1 MMTIQKIGVLGAGSM
16 GGGIAHLAAVKGFE
30 VVLCDVEQRFVEGA
44 IKRIAAFMDKSIE
57 KQKMTVDEKE
67 VALKRIT
74 ITTQMED
81 LATVDM
87 VIEAIFEDI
96 DVKKSAFEKLDKI
109 CGPETIFGSNTSSM
123 SITALAAATSRPDK
137 VVGLHFFNPPLIMR
151 LVEVIRGYY
160 TSDETVKLANDA
172 AQGLGKT
179 PVVVKKDTP
188 GFIVNRIM
196 MPQFLE
202 AIRIVEEGIASPED
216 IDTAVK
222 LGLNYPMGPF
232 ELMDFTGVEISVH
245 VADYLFNESKDMKWN
260 PPQTIKALVRAGRLG
275 KKTGAGWY
283 EHKKKGE

>member
-1 MMTIQKIGVLGAGSM
+1 MMTIKKIGVLGAGAM
-16 GGGIAHLAAVKGFE
+16 GGGIAHLAAAKGFE

-44 IKRIAAFMDKSIE
+44 IKRIASFMDKSIE

-67 VALKRIT
+67 LALQRIT
-74 ITTQMED
+74 LTTQMED
-81 LATVDM
+81 FAEVDM

-123 SITALAAATSRPDK
+123 SITALAAATSRPDR

-160 TSDETVKLANDA
+160 TSDETLKLASEA
-172 AQGLGKT
+172 AQMMGKT

-188 GFIVNRIM
+188 GFIVNRVM

-202 AIRIVEEGIASPED
+202 AIRIVEEGIATPED
-216 IDTAVK
+216 VDTAVK

-232 ELMDFTGVEISVH
+232 ELMDYTGVDIAVH
-245 VADYLFNESKDMKWN
+245 VADYFFSESKDMKWN
-260 PPQTIKALVRAGRLG
+260 APQTVKALIRAGRLG

-283 EHKKKGE
+283 DHKKKGE

>member
-1 MMTIQKIGVLGAGSM
+1 MMAISKIGVLGAGSM
-16 GGGIAHLAAVKGFE
+16 GGGIAHLAAAKGFE

-44 IKRIAAFMDKSIE
+44 VKRIADFMDKSIK
-57 KQKMTVDEKE
+57 KQKMTVEEKE
-67 VALKRIT
+67 AALKRIT
-74 ITTQMED
+74 ITTNMED
-81 LATVDM
+81 LASAEL
-87 VIEAIFEDI
+87 VIEAIFEDLAI
-96 DVKKSAFEKLDKI
+96 KKSAFEKLDKI

-160 TSDETVKLANDA
+160 TSDETVKLASEVSL
-172 AQGLGKT
+172 GMGKT

-202 AIRIVEEGIASPED
+202 AIRIVEEGIATPED

-260 PPQTIKALVRAGRLG
+260 SPEPIKALVRAGRLG

-283 EHKKKGE
+283 DYNK